1 MTARMSAVSQPKAR
15 GMVFIHSTPAA
26 LCPHVEWAVG
36 AVLDNQVSLEW
47 DEQPAERGSR
57 RAELSWVGRAGSGA
71 ELASRLGSFQR
82 LRFEVTEDASPGAD
96 GQRFSFTP
104 TLGAFSATTG
114 VHGDILVGEDRIKRA
129 VANDALGGESLH
141 KALEG
146 LLGVPW
152 DDELDVFRY
161 AGDDV
166 PVRWLHQVV

>member
-15 GMVFIHSTPAA
+15 GMIFIHSTPAA

-36 AVLDNQVSLEW
+36 AVLDSQIAFEW
-47 DEQPAERGSR
+47 MDQTAERGSR
-57 RAELSWVGRAGSGA
+57 RAELSWTGRSGA
-71 ELASRLGSFQR
+71 GAEIASKLAGFQH
-82 LRFEVTEDASPGAD
+82 LRFEVTEDTSLGAD
-96 GQRFSFTP
+96 GQRFSYTP
-104 TLGAFSATTG
+104 SLGAFSTTTG

-129 VANDALGGESLH
+129 VANAALGGESLH
-141 KALEG
+141 KALES

-152 DDELDVFRY
+152 DEELDVFRY

>member
-15 GMVFIHSTPAA
+15 GMIFIHSTPAA

-36 AVLDNQVSLEW
+36 AVLDTQVSFEW
-47 DEQPAERGSR
+47 TDQPAERGSR

-71 ELASRLGSFQR
+71 LLASKLGGFRR
-82 LRFEVTEDASPGAD
+82 LRFDVTEDASPGAE

-104 TLGAFSATTG
+104 ALGAFNAITG
-114 VHGDILVGEDRIKRA
+114 VHGDILVAEDRLKRA
-129 VANDALGGESLH
+129 VADAALGGEDLH
-141 KALEG
+141 HALEG

-152 DDELDVFRY
+152 DVELDVFRY